1 MVLGSL
7 PRSCSCP
14 AMLSV
19 PAKASSGSQPS
30 GATEPSRS
38 KVTGPS
44 GSAAMERGSGAT
56 ESSGSAAMERRGL
69 SDDKDLCT
77 TSSKACEYATQ
88 NKRKSEA
95 SGQAAQKA
103 MRGDQLS
110 RANSVELSSRLEP
123 TASCL
128 SMFLTSLVSTA
139 NLLRSENRA
148 FTY

>member
-1 MVLGSL
+1 
-7 PRSCSCP
+7 
-14 AMLSV
+14 MLSV

-69 SDDKDLCT
+69 PDDKDLCT

-88 NKRKSEA
+88 NKRKLEA

-103 MRGDQLS
+103 MRGGQ
-110 RANSVELSSRLEP
+110 LEP
-123 TASCL
+123 TESSFQADWSQQ
-128 SMFLTSLVSTA
+128 LVA
-139 NLLRSENRA
+139 CRC
-148 FTY
+148 F